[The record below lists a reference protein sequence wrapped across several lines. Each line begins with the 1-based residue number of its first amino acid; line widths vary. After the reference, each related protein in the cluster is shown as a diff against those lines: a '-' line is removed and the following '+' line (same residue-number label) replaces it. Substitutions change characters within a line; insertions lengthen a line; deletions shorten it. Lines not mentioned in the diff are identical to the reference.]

1 MCARGLALIL
11 LAPTGDAGLRWDAPE
26 GCPDHAAAVAEITAR
41 AGEHAAAALRA
52 DVHVVREGPD
62 AYVVR
67 VDLRGEVVGHRE
79 LRAGSCAEA
88 LTATA
93 VVIAIAVSPPVDATA
108 SPTVPTVPDTPDAA
122 TTDATTDATTV
133 DPATADATPV
143 DDATTSAVPRE
154 TPSTPT
160 PRRRRPAL
168 TLAARAGLDAGTV
181 PGVAPLLDGT
191 IGALGR
197 RWHAAAGVTHR
208 FAADIDAPGSTDL
221 GGRFRVTAAHLVAG
235 PRFRW
240 GAFELPLRAGVEL
253 GALAAVGTGALEP
266 RPVRRLWAAALLGA
280 AGAWAPHRRVALQ
293 LGVDAVVPLWRP
305 RFILGDAIDLATVGR
320 AAVRAWLGVELR
332 FSFDERPSPG
342 KGTRG
347 R

>member
-11 LAPTGDAGLRWDAPE
+11 LAPTGDAGLRWDAPD

-41 AGEHAAAALRA
+41 AGDHAAAALQA

-62 AYVVR
+62 AYMVR

-93 VVIAIAVSPPVDATA
+93 VVIAIAVSPPADATA
-108 SPTVPTVPDTPDAA
+108 GPTVPTVPETTAPTETTDPAVVESA
-122 TTDATTDATTV
+122 TTG
-133 DPATADATPV
+133 PV
-143 DDATTSAVPRE
+143 DTATRGAPTRE
-154 TPSTPT
+154 LAGPPA

-168 TLAARAGLDAGTV
+168 TLAARAGLDVGTV
-181 PGVAPLLDGT
+181 PGIAPLLLAT
-191 IGALGR
+191 IGAHGP
-197 RWHAAAGVTHR
+197 RWHAAVGAVHR
-208 FAADIDAPGSTDL
+208 FAAVVDAPDDSDL
-221 GGRFRVTAAHLVAG
+221 GGRFRVTAAQLVAG

-253 GALAAVGTGALEP
+253 GSLAAVGTGAVDP
-266 RPVRRLWAAALLGA
+266 RAVRRLWAAALLGVV
-280 AGAWAPHRRVALQ
+280 GAWAPHRRVALQ
-293 LGVDAVVPLWRP
+293 LGVDAVVPLSRP
-305 RFILGDAIDLATVGR
+305 RFVLGDAIDLATVGR

>member
-11 LAPTGDAGLRWDAPE
+11 LAPTGDAGLRWDAPD

-41 AGEHAAAALRA
+41 AGDHAAAALQA
-52 DVHVVREGPD
+52 DVHVVRERPD

-67 VDLRGEVVGHRE
+67 VELRGEVVGHRE

-93 VVIAIAVSPPVDATA
+93 VVIAIAVSPPVDATP
-108 SPTVPTVPDTPDAA
+108 SPTVPAVPETTDT
-122 TTDATTDATTV
+122 TTDATDLTIV
-133 DPATADATPV
+133 DPAATMTV
-143 DDATTSAVPRE
+143 DTTTTSPVPRE
-154 TPSTPT
+154 IPSTPA

-168 TLAARAGLDAGTV
+168 TLAARAGLDVGTV
-181 PGVAPLLDGT
+181 PGIAPLLLAT
-191 IGALGR
+191 IGAVGP
-197 RWHAAAGVTHR
+197 RWHAAVGAVHR
-208 FAADIDAPGSTDL
+208 FAAVVDAPDASDASGL

-240 GAFELPLRAGVEL
+240 GAFELPLRAGFEL
-253 GALAAVGTGALEP
+253 GSLAAVGTGAVDP
-266 RPVRRLWAAALLGA
+266 RPVRRLWAAALLGVA
-280 AGAWAPHRRVALQ
+280 AAWSPHRRVALQ
-293 LGVDAVVPLWRP
+293 LGVDAIVPLSRP

-332 FSFDERPSPG
+332 FTFDERPSPG

>member
-1 MCARGLALIL
+1 MCVRGLALIL
-11 LAPTGDAGLRWDAPE
+11 LAPTGDAGLRWDAPD

-41 AGEHAAAALRA
+41 AGDHAAAALQA

-67 VDLRGEVVGHRE
+67 VELRGEVVGHRE

-108 SPTVPTVPDTPDAA
+108 SPAVPSVPDTPDAA
-122 TTDATTDATTV
+122 TTDATDPTIIDPAGTTTSATT
-133 DPATADATPV
+133 T
-143 DDATTSAVPRE
+143 TTSAVPRE
-154 TPSTPT
+154 IPSTPA

-168 TLAARAGLDAGTV
+168 ALAARGGLDVGTV
-181 PGVAPLLDGT
+181 PGVAPLLTAT
-191 IGALGR
+191 IGAVGA
-197 RWHAAAGVTHR
+197 RWHAAVGAVHR
-208 FAADIDAPGSTDL
+208 FAADVDAPESTDL

-240 GAFELPLRAGVEL
+240 GAFELPLRVGVEL
-253 GALAAVGTGALEP
+253 GALAAVGTGALTP
-266 RPVRRLWAAALLGA
+266 HPVRRLWTAALLGV

-293 LGVDAVVPLWRP
+293 LGVDAIVPLWRP
-305 RFILGDAIDLATVGR
+305 RFVLGDTIDLATVGR

-332 FSFDERPSPG
+332 FSFDERPAPG
-342 KGTRG
+342 KGIRG